1 MSAPEIEGSL
11 LDPGVASCPFA
22 YYHELRDKAP
32 VYRMPETGF
41 YVISTYE
48 DLKEV
53 LSDPETFSNDIRIEQ
68 LAGES
73 VAHLGRM
80 YDEYLEIGRAHV

>member
-1 MSAPEIEGSL
+1 MSASEIDGSL
-11 LDPGVASCPFA
+11 LDPEVAACPFA

-53 LSDPETFSNDIRIEQ
+53 LSDPEPYRPRITYIDHQQSIPE
-68 LAGES
+68 LAGFFEIRKLKS
-73 VAHLGRM
+73 QE
-80 YDEYLEIGRAHV
+80 DE